1 MAAHR
6 CDRVAGAAYRM
17 GGVLGDYLD
26 SVSEQWLKPAPR
38 SNPALVEMFRDRD
51 RRPLRDLTMFAG
63 EYAGKYLTG
72 AVQVLRLT
80 GDAELRRTI
89 ADVVRA
95 LVSCQGEDGYLGPW
109 PSECGLTNR
118 APNSMFGAPLWTP
131 REGGDTWD
139 AWGHYHLMLGLL
151 LWHEDSGDDAALW
164 AARRMGDL
172 LCRRYLGQVSP
183 RLVDTGWPQVNLAP
197 AHSLALLYRT
207 TGEARYLRLAEQLV
221 AEFGA
226 RGDGGAPL
234 AGDYLE
240 GTLAGREFFELAS
253 PRWEGLHP
261 IMALAELAAITGS
274 RAYRDAFERIWRS
287 IAAADRRNS
296 GAFGSVEQAT
306 GDPYALGAVE
316 TCCTVAWIAL
326 SVEMLR
332 LTGDPCVADELEL
345 STLNAV
351 LAYHSVSGRWVTY
364 DTPDDGTRLAA
375 HAINSWQSRPGSP
388 ELNCCSVNGARGL
401 GMVSDWALM
410 RDEDGL
416 VLNWYGPS
424 EITAPL
430 DGGVTVTL
438 RQTTDYPRGGRVEL
452 RVAPSSP
459 ASFCL
464 KLRIPRWSAATG
476 VTVNGDPV
484 SAADVRPGTYLPLQR
499 AWQDG
504 DTVVIGLDLGIH
516 LWSGHNAR
524 AGLTSLYRGPILLA
538 FDGRHNDLEPDD
550 LPALDARRLDCQPAR
565 RRRTGC
571 RPRSCWSSPPPTGAA
586 CACATSPAP
595 ARAAPSTVRGC
606 RSSTSTTPSRSAS
619 RPHPSSGCAPRSAAT
634 PSSTAHS
641 STADGA
647 ARRRPLLVRLCRE
660 WPAFVEHC
668 ARARARIEAD
678 PGGAATRPL
687 AEALARIEADSD
699 LLDPACG
706 ERLQQELARSSDD
719 PVCTLSDWRV
729 SSLQPGLADLA
740 RADLLPDSEISQ
752 PLQPRG
758 GSAWASVD
766 GVHRGGS
773 GIVYLRVTARMPR
786 TERARLMYGAHGPV
800 KLWVNG
806 READYRPDSGRAAP
820 GHPATPEEY
829 RTLVHWREGDNT
841 LVFALDARNGAT
853 MTGVHVSIPDR

>member
-80 GDAELRRTI
+80 GDAELRRTTG
-89 ADVVRA
+89 DVVRA

-118 APNSMFGAPLWTP
+118 APNSMLGAPLWTP

-151 LWHEDSGDDAALW
+151 LWHEDSGDDAALQ

-226 RGDGGAPL
+226 RGDDGAPL

-274 RAYRDAFERIWRS
+274 PAYRDAFERIWRS

-306 GDPYALGAVE
+306 GDPYAPGAVE

-332 LTGDPCVADELEL
+332 LTGDPRVADELEL

-430 DGGVTVTL
+430 HGGVTVTL
-438 RQTTDYPRGGRVEL
+438 RQITDYPRGGRVEL
-452 RVAPSSP
+452 HVAPTAP
-459 ASFCL
+459 AAFCL
-464 KLRIPRWSAATG
+464 KLRIPRWSTDTR
-476 VTVNGDPV
+476 VTVNGDTV
-484 SAADVRPGTYLPLQR
+484 SGGAVLPGSYLPLQR
-499 AWQDG
+499 EWRDG
-504 DTVVIGLDLGIH
+504 DTVAIDLDLAVH
-516 LWSGHNAR
+516 CWSGHNAR
-524 AGLTSLYRGPILLA
+524 AGLTSLYRGPILLG
-538 FDGRHNDLEPDD
+538 FDGRHNDIEPDE
-550 LPALDARRLDCQPAR
+550 LPALDARRLDCR
-565 RRRTGC
+565 
-571 RPRSCWSSPPPTGAA
+571 
-586 CACATSPAP
+586 PAP
-595 ARAAPSTVRGC
+595 APGWLPPALLLELTAGDGRRVRLCDFASAGEGGTRYRSWLPVEHVDPTRPQCFAPTPEQRLRAEIGRHAQLYR
-606 RSSTSTTPSRSAS
+606 AFQN
-619 RPHPSSGCAPRSAAT
+619 
-634 PSSTAHS
+634 
-641 STADGA
+641 ADGA

-740 RADLLPDSEISQ
+740 RAGLLPDSEISQ